1 MLITR
6 VMYMN
11 GQHVTRS
18 ILMMDFDLQRMTVKK
33 TKISKK
39 RKMILMSVTLLS
51 QKMAMGNRKLKII

>member
-51 QKMAMGNRKLKII
+51 QKMAMGNRRLKII

>member
-11 GQHVTRS
+11 GEHVTRS

-51 QKMAMGNRKLKII
+51 QKMAMGNRRLKII